1 MGMTRTLVVGLVA
14 LGAATAPVSAQS
26 RDDSFKWYI
35 GGQGGVLGFETPSQ
49 TRAWVPTVGA
59 ALLVHAKRT
68 GLLVSVDEAL
78 GSDELSGFADNT
90 AVSSAGIRDVNF
102 NRIRKYSAILTGY
115 PVRGKSLEPYLGIG
129 FGLIQ
134 VINPQ
139 PGGVFPSPIAA
150 SSAKLEADDRST
162 DGFVSFVG
170 GVQFHLA
177 GRVLGF
183 GQYQLTS
190 SATAGHLL
198 RGPSHGFNAG
208 FRFSLGG
215 AKEGIRGGGY

>member
-1 MGMTRTLVVGLVA
+1 MTRAFVVGLIAVGA
-14 LGAATAPVSAQS
+14 LTATAHAQNKEEA
-26 RDDSFKWYI
+26 FKWYI
-35 GGQGGVLGFETPSQ
+35 GAQGGVMGFETPSQ
-49 TRAWVPTVGA
+49 TRAWVPTVGGA
-59 ALLVHAKRT
+59 ILVHAKRT
-68 GLLVSVDEAL
+68 GLLVSIDEAL
-78 GSDELSGFADNT
+78 GSNELSGFADNT

-102 NRIRKYSAILTGY
+102 SRIRKYSAVLTGY
-115 PVRGKSLEPYLGIG
+115 PVRGTAEPYIGVG

-139 PGGVFPSPIAA
+139 PGGVFTSAFDAA
-150 SSAKLEADDRST
+150 SAKSEADQRST
-162 DGFVSFVG
+162 DGFISFVG

-177 GRVLGF
+177 GRILGF

-190 SATAGHLL
+190 GATAGHLL